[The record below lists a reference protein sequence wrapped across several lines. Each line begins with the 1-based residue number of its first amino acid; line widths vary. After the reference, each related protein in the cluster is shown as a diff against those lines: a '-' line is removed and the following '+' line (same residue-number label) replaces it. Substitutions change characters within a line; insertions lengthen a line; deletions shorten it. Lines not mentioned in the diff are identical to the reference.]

1 VENTISKNRF
11 RIRFYCKNPY
21 VKYRQMIKTSGL
33 CPFEML
39 NMQISQGNMKKLMP
53 ISTSAIFVTG
63 ETKPA
68 HAWKKKRPFAT
79 VALKP
84 ISKN

>member
-39 NMQISQGNMKKLMP
+39 NMQISQGNMKKLYCF
-53 ISTSAIFVTG
+53 FVTG

>member
-1 VENTISKNRF
+1 MCCLTLIY
-11 RIRFYCKNPY
+11 IA
-21 VKYRQMIKTSGL
+21 KTVITATG
-33 CPFEML
+33 
-39 NMQISQGNMKKLMP
+39 KAMP

>member
-1 VENTISKNRF
+1 MIDVWTKYGEHRLYGNGETDLIQKFTI
-11 RIRFYCKNPY
+11 
-21 VKYRQMIKTSGL
+21 VKTVITATGKA
-33 CPFEML
+33 
-39 NMQISQGNMKKLMP
+39 MP

>member
-1 VENTISKNRF
+1 
-11 RIRFYCKNPY
+11 
-21 VKYRQMIKTSGL
+21 
-33 CPFEML
+33 
-39 NMQISQGNMKKLMP
+39 MP